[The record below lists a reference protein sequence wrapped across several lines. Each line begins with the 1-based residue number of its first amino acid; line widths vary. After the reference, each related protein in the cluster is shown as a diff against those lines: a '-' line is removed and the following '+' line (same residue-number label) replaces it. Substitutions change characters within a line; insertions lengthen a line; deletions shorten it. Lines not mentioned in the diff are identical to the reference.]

1 MAPSPDAPAR
11 VSAPA
16 PQVKTVRS
24 NASAALVGWI
34 RPWTRPACVIAST
47 LIGCQVLAAS
57 SAPESAVIALLPEG
71 VSGARSSFLSG
82 FALGQDEARAC
93 GIDPVSVSWRT
104 IGADSDALMPTGS
117 ETALVVAPFAAD
129 LRTFSRVAQE
139 RRLGVLLPYQ
149 RGRSLASLPEL
160 DPEGRLHPV
169 VPASRDDL
177 AQLAED
183 TLKQGWKRVMVVV
196 DPSDR
201 SADQVE
207 DFVAAFEGLGGKVE
221 SFEPTLLQMINP
233 DDQAAL
239 DRLFRDVAWKGPHA
253 IVVAAAPDGELADR
267 LASAQDQ
274 GALGVR
280 PGARP
285 WVWAVPPHRVRN
297 LPARSWDQLLLDQPA
312 HGPGWSSFQTM
323 FLEQRGKTP
332 DLMAASGFDSARILT
347 LATLAPAPA
356 SAEGTRDPLGW
367 MDADQQPM
375 SMCDAVQARLDGQP
389 VRLKGAASALT
400 GTPAQPPAGQAS
412 TRLMLGK

>member
-1 MAPSPDAPAR
+1 MTPSPDAPSR
-11 VSAPA
+11 ISVPA
-16 PQVKTVRS
+16 PQVNTVRS
-24 NASAALVGWI
+24 NASAAHVRWI
-34 RPWTRPACVIAST
+34 RSWTRPACVIAST
-47 LIGCQVLAAS
+47 LFGCQVLASS

-93 GIDPVSVSWRT
+93 GVDPVSVSWRT
-104 IGADSDALMPTGS
+104 IGADSDALLPTGS

-129 LRTFSRVAQE
+129 LRTFSSVAQE

-196 DPSDR
+196 DPADR

-221 SFEPTLLQMINP
+221 SFEPTPLQMINP

-239 DRLFRDVAWKGPHA
+239 DRLFRVVAWKGPHA
-253 IVVAAAPDGELADR
+253 IVVAAAPDGELANR

-297 LPARSWDQLLLDQPA
+297 LPAV
-312 HGPGWSSFQTM
+312 PGTSCCWTSRPT
-323 FLEQRGKTP
+323 
-332 DLMAASGFDSARILT
+332 
-347 LATLAPAPA
+347 
-356 SAEGTRDPLGW
+356 
-367 MDADQQPM
+367 
-375 SMCDAVQARLDGQP
+375 VQAGPVFRRCSSSSAGRRLI
-389 VRLKGAASALT
+389 
-400 GTPAQPPAGQAS
+400 
-412 TRLMLGK
+412 